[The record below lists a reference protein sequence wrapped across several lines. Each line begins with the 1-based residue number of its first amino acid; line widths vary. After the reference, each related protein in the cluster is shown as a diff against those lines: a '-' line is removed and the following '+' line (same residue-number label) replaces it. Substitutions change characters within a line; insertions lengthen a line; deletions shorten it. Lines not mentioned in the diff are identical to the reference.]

1 MRHLGF
7 LFATLAIGAASR
19 AHGQARLGTVDI
31 TIAARKP
38 NAVHV
43 EERYVLGP
51 SSQPLEFRALTRPC
65 VLVENL
71 RIERDGAVLPIAEG
85 RRGPWLTWRNST
97 SLHGDSTALLVRYDA
112 WLGGSG
118 TLPLVYL
125 AAPLARRD
133 SSRQDA
139 ITVVVRYAHDS
150 GRIDF
155 PRMTRQAPNEW
166 TGHYIAMPSMLNVR
180 PPSFRCDLPKVAGD
194 NGGLVW
200 RFYLLIGIM
209 IAWVPIYLLWA
220 QRTGD
225 RA

>member
-1 MRHLGF
+1 MRHVGL
-7 LFATLAIGAASR
+7 LFATLAIGAASQ
-19 AHGQARLGTVDI
+19 AHGQVRQGTVDI
-31 TIAARKP
+31 TVAARKP

-43 EERYVLGP
+43 EEHYILGP
-51 SSQPLEFRALTRPC
+51 SSAPLEFRALTRPC

-71 RIERDGAVLPIAEG
+71 RIERDGSRLPVDEG
-85 RRGPWLTWRNST
+85 HNGPWITWRT
-97 SLHGDSTALLVRYDA
+97 PTALEADSTALIVRYDA

-118 TLPLVYL
+118 ILPLVYL
-125 AAPLARRD
+125 AAPLTRRD

-139 ITVVVRYAHDS
+139 ITVAVRYAHDS
-150 GRIDF
+150 GRVDF

-166 TGHYIAMPSMLNVR
+166 SGHYIATPSMVNVR
-180 PPSFRCDLPKVAGD
+180 PPSFRCDLPKVAGND
-194 NGGLVW
+194 GGLVW

-209 IAWVPIYLLWA
+209 IAWVPIYLVWA